1 MKQNI
6 LVLQKCVY
14 MSLVMVG
21 GERKARGENARTE
34 QLGKGPTGKLARTKS

>member
-14 MSLVMVG
+14 IVMVG
-21 GERKARGENARTE
+21 GGRKARGENARTE